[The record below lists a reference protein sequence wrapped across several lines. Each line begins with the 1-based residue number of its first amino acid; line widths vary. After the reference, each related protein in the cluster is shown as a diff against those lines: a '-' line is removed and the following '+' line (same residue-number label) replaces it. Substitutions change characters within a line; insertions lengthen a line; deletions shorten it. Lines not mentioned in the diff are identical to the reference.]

1 MWQSRREQ
9 PDHPQGAEETTML
22 MNVTIEPYRAEYRD
36 AVVQLSLRAWAPV
49 FESLRGVLE
58 PAVYQ
63 VLFPDWRVSQQQAV
77 EAVCDGEEHH
87 LWVALDGGVPVGFV
101 AVKLHAAD
109 NIGEAYMIAVD
120 PVAQRRGIASALM
133 QVATDWMREA
143 GMLVAMVA
151 TGGDPGH
158 APARRAYE
166 KLGFG
171 LLPLAQYYKRL

>member
-1 MWQSRREQ
+1 
-9 PDHPQGAEETTML
+9 ML

-36 AVVQLSLRAWAPV
+36 AVVQLALRAWAPV

-63 VLFPDWRVSQQQAV
+63 VLFPDWRVSQRQAV
-77 EAVCDGEEHH
+77 EAVCEGEEYRV
-87 LWVALDGGVPVGFV
+87 WVALDGGAPVGFV
-101 AVKLHAAD
+101 AVKLHPAD
-109 NIGEAYMIAVD
+109 KVGEAYMIAVD
-120 PVAQRRGIASALM
+120 PAAQRRGVASALM
-133 QVATDWMREA
+133 NVATDWMREA

-158 APARRAYE
+158 APARRTYE

-171 LLPLAQYYKRL
+171 LLPLAQYYKKL